1 MVRIWNSFSL
11 NQIQL
16 TFWWNLIPHRGFSRV
31 LFISV
36 NKALYYTGLGGEWQ
50 MVTSASLPMMRRL
63 QSVCSDLADLAEQND
78 MMVRS
83 YSDNCVS
90 SRSPPSAA
98 ASTEEIRSEE
108 RRVGKECRSRWSQ

>member
-1 MVRIWNSFSL
+1 
-11 NQIQL
+11 
-16 TFWWNLIPHRGFSRV
+16 
-31 LFISV
+31 
-36 NKALYYTGLGGEWQ
+36 

-83 YSDNCVS
+83 YSDNCVT

-98 ASTEEIRSEE
+98 STEEIPVSGIGD
-108 RRVGKECRSRWSQ
+108 VCSILSRASSGMLQ